1 MHLLYNLGI
10 RIFLLAVHVASL
22 FNTKARKWI
31 NGRKNIFDDIRHF
44 SDGQKPVAWFH
55 CASLGEFEQGRPVIE
70 AFRLKYPQYRI
81 LLTFFSP
88 SGFEVRKN
96 YTHTDHICYLPA
108 DTPGNA
114 RRFVEIVNPAF
125 VVFVKY
131 EYWLNYINEITVRN
145 IPMYILSATFRTD
158 QFFFKWYGKWS
169 LKSLKKITRF
179 FVQTEESAK
188 LLEKH
193 GISQITVT
201 GDTRFDRVST
211 IAREATSL
219 PVIEQ
224 FTESQKIMIVAGST
238 WQPDELLLSK
248 LLNEFPEKF
257 KLIIAPHEIHESH
270 LKTIEHQFSDN
281 TVRYSTL
288 PKTGTTDSNVLIIDS
303 IGMLSKLYRYAKI
316 TYIGGGF
323 GAGIHNILEAAVYG
337 VPVVFGPNHHKFQE
351 ALDLIASGGAYAI
364 NSYEGLKKTIL
375 NLSDNINAWQK
386 SADASNYYV
395 AGKCGAT
402 AKVMTE
408 LEKDLL

>member
-1 MHLLYNLGI
+1 MQLLYNLGI

-44 SDGQKPVAWFH
+44 SDGPKPVAWFH

-70 AFRLKYPQYRI
+70 AFRLKHPQYRI

-96 YTHTDHICYLPA
+96 YTHADHICYLPA
-108 DTPGNA
+108 DTPENA
-114 RRFVEIVNPAF
+114 RRFVEIVNPDF

-131 EYWLNYINEITVRN
+131 EYWLNYINKITGRN

-179 FVQTEESAK
+179 FVQTKESAK

-211 IAREATSL
+211 IAREAASL

-224 FTESQKIMIVAGST
+224 FSESQKIMIVAGST

-270 LKTIEHQFSDN
+270 LKTIEHQFLNN
-281 TVRYSTL
+281 TIRYSTL

-316 TYIGGGF
+316 SYIGGGF

-337 VPVVFGPNHHKFQE
+337 VPVLFGPNHHKFQE

-364 NSYEGLKKTIL
+364 NSYEGFKKTIL

-386 SADASNYYV
+386 SADASNSYV

-402 AKVMTE
+402 TKVISE

>member
-1 MHLLYNLGI
+1 MQLLYNIGI
-10 RIFLLAVHVASL
+10 RIFLLAVHIASL

-70 AFRLKYPQYRI
+70 AFMQKHPQYRI

-96 YTHTDHICYLPA
+96 YTHADHICYLPA
-108 DTPGNA
+108 DTPENA
-114 RRFVEIVNPAF
+114 SRFVETVNPAF

-131 EYWLNYINEITVRN
+131 EYWLNYINEITGRN

-169 LKSLKKITRF
+169 LQSLKKITRF

-193 GISQITVT
+193 GISQTTVT

-211 IAREATSL
+211 IAQEAASL

-224 FTESQKIMIVAGST
+224 FAEGQEIMIVAGST

-248 LLNEFPEKF
+248 LLKEFPDKF

-270 LKTIEHQFSDN
+270 LKTIEQQFSDN
-281 TVRYSTL
+281 TVRYSTIQ
-288 PKTGTTDSNVLIIDS
+288 KTGTSGSNVLIIDS

-316 TYIGGGF
+316 AYIGGGF

-337 VPVVFGPNHHKFQE
+337 IPVVFGPNHHKFQE
-351 ALDLIASGGAYAI
+351 ALDLIASGGAYSI
-364 NSYEGLKKTIL
+364 NSYEDFKKTIL
-375 NLSDNINAWQK
+375 NLSDNLNVWQK
-386 SADASNYYV
+386 SADASNSYV
-395 AGKCGAT
+395 VGKCGAT
-402 AKVMTE
+402 AKVMAE